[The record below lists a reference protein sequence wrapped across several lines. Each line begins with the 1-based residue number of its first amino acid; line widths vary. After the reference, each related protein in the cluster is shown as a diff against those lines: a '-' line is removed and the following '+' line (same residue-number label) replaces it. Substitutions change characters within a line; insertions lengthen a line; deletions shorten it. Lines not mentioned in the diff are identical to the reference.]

1 MELFNTKIDRSDG
14 QNLHQRQLFFFNWN
28 LTTLSL
34 SSNKKKELI
43 QEKNEIWY

>member
-1 MELFNTKIDRSDG
+1 MELFDTKIDRCGG
-14 QNLHQRQLFFFNWN
+14 QNLYQRQLFFLNWN

-43 QEKNEIWY
+43 QEKNEI